1 MTRKRGNVKKIRW
14 FLFFCWLLFES
25 KRCKRWGDEIVLP
38 MKEMVPKLRKDI
50 EVIPTVHDGQQAF
63 LFRDSLGLI
72 EEPFLLFGDVL
83 HFVGL
88 IDGQR
93 NIRDIQLDLIRM
105 RKGVFISSEEVEQVI
120 AELDSLFLLDS
131 ERYRQQRKRIVS
143 SYALLKKREAFHA
156 GRSYPKNQEEL
167 RDFLDSFF
175 SGTADHFS
183 DLVGKRISGLVA
195 PHIDLKIGKRI
206 YVKAYRTI
214 QNCPP
219 ERVLLLGTGHNLGDS
234 LFSLTEKDFETP
246 LGLVRTDKDWVRE
259 LRLAGDKIVASDDLA
274 HRSEHSIE
282 FQLLFLQY
290 LFGTEFL
297 SVPILCG
304 SFQKHLHQ
312 ASRPQEIPGMNRFL
326 EVLRAWPAE
335 AETSLIIA
343 GVDFSHIGLKFGH
356 RQSASALLMEAK
368 KHDQFLLDALCRG
381 NIKEF
386 WSESRQA
393 DDKYNVCGFSCLACL
408 MEILPGCQGNV
419 LDYDFWEEEATQSAV
434 SYAAVIM
441 ARKE

>member
-1 MTRKRGNVKKIRW
+1 
-14 FLFFCWLLFES
+14 
-25 KRCKRWGDEIVLP
+25 

-195 PHIDLKIGKRI
+195 PHIDLKIGK
-206 YVKAYRTI
+206 
-214 QNCPP
+214 
-219 ERVLLLGTGHNLGDS
+219 DS